1 MTAPDDFPPS
11 GQATLGALTRQAVSR
26 PSILLAF
33 VLSSC
38 AVRQERVGLLD
49 ADGERV
55 WLGGYQGGR
64 TALVLG
70 GDSLPLR
77 YLEGCTVVV
86 TGSPTP
92 AGFVVNDWHVTDA
105 GDGSGGFVGE
115 LRAWGA
121 RLMVA
126 DRNTGGD
133 LFIDA
138 DAVPE
143 LRQHVGKPVLLVG
156 TVVGKGM
163 VSVVA
168 YRVLAEGGGAD
179 AP

>member
-1 MTAPDDFPPS
+1 MVD
-11 GQATLGALTRQAVSR
+11 V
-26 PSILLAF
+26 
-33 VLSSC
+33 V
-38 AVRQERVGLLD
+38 EN
-49 ADGERV
+49 RV
-55 WLGGYQGGR
+55 WLGAYQGGR
-64 TALVLG
+64 TALLLG
-70 GDSLPLR
+70 EDSEAVR
-77 YLEGCTVVV
+77 YLTGCTVVV
-86 TGSPTP
+86 VGVPTP

-115 LRAWGA
+115 LKAWGA

-133 LFIDA
+133 VLIEA

-143 LRQHVGKPVLLVG
+143 LRQFVGQPVLLVG
-156 TVVGKGM
+156 TVVARGT

-168 YRVLAEGGGAD
+168 YRVLAEGHEAD